1 MEWNLNS
8 ILSYVYYAGAAAALV
23 LASLPLVHMLQLES
37 YQGKM
42 YLKWLLRHFSSDIAP
57 HLLTGVVA
65 MLLRCSYVMLDSVS
79 PAFARICYT
88 GADVAYLLLLILQYV
103 GYKRRRQIKPLAFT
117 GRVKRLIGVE
127 FVLGFLFTADFFITL
142 YYLSEHMPWE
152 VFLWQ
157 NAVHYLPGTLLPLF
171 VFLAYGITYPI
182 EALIKLWY
190 FNDAKKKLASRAD
203 VTKVAVTGSFGKT
216 GTKYALGA
224 ILGEKH
230 SVLFTPGSFNTP
242 MGVTRVIREQL
253 ADTHEI
259 FVAEMGARY
268 RGDIRELCRLVQ
280 PEFGIITAIGKQHL
294 ETFGSL
300 EAVIATKGELMDG
313 LMPDGCC
320 FFNGDDENCR
330 AMYEG
335 CGLRERY
342 LFGTEGEGLYLSA
355 GEIET
360 GPEGC
365 AFTLTARDGETIRCR
380 TKLLGR
386 HNIVNLTG
394 AAACAYR
401 LGLTL
406 PEIAAGIEK
415 VEPVEHRLQLIPG
428 AVTVID
434 DAFNANPVG
443 SREALNVL
451 ASFTGGRRICV
462 TPGMVELGAE
472 EAELNREFGRH
483 MAACA
488 DIAIIIGKAHAD
500 PICEG
505 LLEAGFPEECLVRA
519 GSLAEATEKLQAYT
533 EPGCVVLFE
542 NDLPDNYRE

>member
-1 MEWNLNS
+1 MNWTVF
-8 ILSYVYYAGAAAALV
+8 SYYIYYTAAAVAVV

-37 YQGKM
+37 YQGRM
-42 YLKWLLRHFSSDIAP
+42 YLKWLGRHFMSDVVP
-57 HLLTGVVA
+57 YLLVGTVA
-65 MLLRCSYVMLDSVS
+65 LLLRCSYVMLYDTSRLL
-79 PAFARICYT
+79 ARICYAA
-88 GADVAYLLLLILQYV
+88 GDAAYLLLLLTLYF
-103 GYKRRRQIKPLAFT
+103 GYKRRKQIKPLAFT
-117 GRVKRLIGVE
+117 GRVKRLLAVE
-127 FVLGFLFTADFFITL
+127 FALAFVFTASLFMRAVMGGTM
-142 YYLSEHMPWE
+142 SWG
-152 VFLWQ
+152 VFLLP
-157 NAVHYLPGTLLPLF
+157 NFLRYLPGMLLPLF
-171 VFLAYGITYPI
+171 VFLAYGITYPV
-182 EALIKLWY
+182 EAAVKRWY
-190 FNDAKKKLASRAD
+190 FNDAKKKLAARAD
-203 VTKVAVTGSFGKT
+203 VTKVAITGSFGKT
-216 GTKYALGA
+216 GTKYALGT
-224 ILGEKH
+224 ILSEKH
-230 SVLFTPGSFNTP
+230 NVLYTPGSFNPP

-253 ADTHEI
+253 LAEHEVFI
-259 FVAEMGARY
+259 AEMGARY

-280 PEFGIITAIGKQHL
+280 PKFGIITAIGKQHL

-300 EAVIATKGELMDG
+300 EGVIATKGELMES

-330 AMYEG
+330 AMYEN
-335 CGLRERY
+335 CTLKEKY
-342 LFGTEGEGLYLSA
+342 LFGTAEEGLYLCA
-355 GEIET
+355 CET
-360 GPEGC
+360 EVGPQGS
-365 AFTLTARDGETIRCR
+365 AFTLKTAEGESARCR

-406 PEIAAGIEK
+406 SEIAAGIAK

-451 ASFTGGRRICV
+451 ASFPGRRICV

-472 EAELNREFGRH
+472 EAELNRAFGRH
-483 MAACA
+483 MAKCA
-488 DIAIIIGKAHAD
+488 DIAIVIGKAHAD

-505 LLEAGFPEECLVRA
+505 LRQAGFPEACLVRA
-519 GSLAEATEKLQAYT
+519 ASLAEATEKLPAYT